1 MEKHKVI
8 HVITRFDKGGSAE
21 NTFLTV
27 RGLDPERY
35 EVILIRGLARQS
47 TAGISETRAIASNL
61 EEARKAGV
69 RILTIPELVRNIHPR
84 DDLKALL
91 KLINIFRKERPH
103 IVHTHTSKAGILGR
117 WAARLTGVPVI
128 IHTPHGHVFRG
139 YFNRWETALYVFL
152 ERLTAAITDKIIT
165 LTGQE
170 NKDYLGRHIAPAGKF
185 IIIHSGVAL
194 EGFFNAR
201 VDPAKMKKEL
211 GIPAGVFV
219 VGTVGRLVS
228 IKGHK
233 YLIAAAQKALRTTPG
248 IIFVFLGDGELL
260 DELKAQAAGA
270 GIRDNIGF
278 LGWRPDVAGV
288 MSTFDVFILPSLNEG
303 MGKVLVEAMAMG
315 KPIIASAVG
324 GISDLVINGKNGMLV
339 PCADAE
345 AIARSIEILHA
356 DPAMRKTMGEKG
368 KAMAADYS
376 AESMIRKIDR
386 LYGALL
392 EDLSAPLSSRDSPS
406 APETSVERRP
416 LW

>member
-47 TAGISETRAIASNL
+47 PAGISETRAIASNL

-69 RILTIPELVRNIHPR
+69 RILTIPELVRNIQPC

-91 KLINIFRKERPH
+91 KLINNYRKERPH

-139 YFNRWETALYVFL
+139 YFNHWETALYVFL

-165 LTGQE
+165 LTEQE
-170 NKDYLGRHIAPAGKF
+170 NKDYLGRHIAPASRF
-185 IIIHSGVAL
+185 TTIHSGVAL
-194 EGFFNAR
+194 EKFFNSR
-201 VDPAKMKKEL
+201 VNPANMKKEL
-211 GIPAGVFV
+211 GIPEDVFV
-219 VGTVGRLVS
+219 VGTVGRFAP

-233 YLIAAAQKALRTTPG
+233 YLIAAAQKALLAIPG
-248 IIFVFLGDGELL
+248 MIFVFLGDGELL

-270 GIRDNIGF
+270 GIQDNVMF

-324 GISDLVINGKNGMLV
+324 GIADLVIHEENGMLV
-339 PCADAE
+339 PGADAE
-345 AIARSIEILHA
+345 AIAGSIERLYR
-356 DPAMRKTMGEKG
+356 DPARRKIMGEKG
-368 KAMAADYS
+368 KVMAAGYS
-376 AESMIRKIDR
+376 AESMTRKIDR

-392 EDLSAPLSSRDSPS
+392 EGLPWPKHK
-406 APETSVERRP
+406 T
-416 LW
+416 

>member
-1 MEKHKVI
+1 MKKYKVI

-27 RGLDPERY
+27 RGLDPEKY

-47 TAGISETRAIASNL
+47 PAGIPEARAIANNL
-61 EEARKAGV
+61 EEAGKAGV
-69 RILTIPELVRNIHPR
+69 RILAIPELVRNIHPR

-91 KLINIFRKERPH
+91 KLVKIFRQERPH

-117 WAARLTGVPVI
+117 WAARLSGVPVI
-128 IHTPHGHVFRG
+128 IHTPHGHVFWG

-165 LTGQE
+165 LTEQE

-185 IIIHSGVAL
+185 TTIHSGVAL
-194 EGFFNAR
+194 ERFINGR
-201 VDPAKMKKEL
+201 VDPTDMKKEL
-211 GIPAGVFV
+211 GIPANAFV
-219 VGTVGRLVS
+219 VGTVGRLTA

-233 YLIAAAQKALRTTPG
+233 YLIAAAQEALLTTPG
-248 IIFVFLGDGELL
+248 MIFVFLGDGNLL
-260 DELKAQAAGA
+260 DVLKAQADEA
-270 GIRDNIGF
+270 GIRDNVRF
-278 LGWRPDVAGV
+278 LGWRQDVAGV
-288 MSTFDVFILPSLNEG
+288 MSTFDIFVLPSLNEG

-324 GISDLVINGKNGMLV
+324 GIPDLVVHGKNGLLV
-339 PCADAE
+339 PGADAE
-345 AIARSIEILHA
+345 AIAGSIELLCR
-356 DPAMRKTMGEKG
+356 DPARRKIMGEKG
-368 KAMAADYS
+368 KVMAADYS

-392 EDLSAPLSSRDSPS
+392 EDLS
-406 APETSVERRP
+406 
-416 LW
+416 

>member
-1 MEKHKVI
+1 MKKYKVI

-27 RGLDPERY
+27 RGLDPEKY

-47 TAGISETRAIASNL
+47 PAGIPEARAIANNL
-61 EEARKAGV
+61 EEAGKAGV
-69 RILTIPELVRNIHPR
+69 RILAIPELVRNIHPR

-91 KLINIFRKERPH
+91 KLVKIFRQERPH

-117 WAARLTGVPVI
+117 WAARLSGVPVI
-128 IHTPHGHVFRG
+128 IHTPHGHVFWG

-165 LTGQE
+165 LTEQE

-185 IIIHSGVAL
+185 TTIHSGVAL
-194 EGFFNAR
+194 ERFINGR
-201 VDPAKMKKEL
+201 VDPTDMKKEL
-211 GIPAGVFV
+211 GIPANAFV
-219 VGTVGRLVS
+219 VGTVGRLTA

-233 YLIAAAQKALRTTPG
+233 YLIAAAQKALLTTPG
-248 IIFVFLGDGELL
+248 MIFVFLGDGNLL
-260 DELKAQAAGA
+260 DVLKAQADEA
-270 GIRDNIGF
+270 GIRDNVRF
-278 LGWRPDVAGV
+278 LGWRQDVAGV
-288 MSTFDVFILPSLNEG
+288 MSTFDIFVLPSLNEG

-324 GISDLVINGKNGMLV
+324 GIPDLVVHGKNGLLV
-339 PCADAE
+339 PGADAE
-345 AIARSIEILHA
+345 AIAGSIELLCR
-356 DPAMRKTMGEKG
+356 DPARRKIMGEKG
-368 KAMAADYS
+368 KVMAADYS

-392 EDLSAPLSSRDSPS
+392 EDLS
-406 APETSVERRP
+406 
-416 LW
+416 